1 MVVSSQTRMAFAVPV
16 DRSQSGVVRQTVRQL
31 LETAGFLGDAAE
43 DVLLAL
49 GEAFANAVAHGSRA
63 RSGQVGVSI
72 TAHRRHV
79 AIVLRYSGEPFD
91 TRSPAEPSV
100 DQLTGRGRFLM
111 AVLMDSV
118 TYTFPPGETIVRLEK
133 TLRGDLGCRRYY
145 YRLAIRTPPDAMLD
159 DQTSAAIRRSG
170 GGGIHPMQATGFSCY
185 AARATI
191 R

>member
-1 MVVSSQTRMAFAVPV
+1 MVFAVPV
-16 DRSQSGVVRQTVRQL
+16 DRSQSGIVRQTVRQL

-49 GEAFANAVAHGSRA
+49 GEAFANAVAHGR
-63 RSGQVGVSI
+63 RTRFGQVGISI

-79 AIVLRYSGEPFD
+79 AIVLRYPGEPFD
-91 TRSPAEPSV
+91 TRPPVEPSV
-100 DQLTGRGRFLM
+100 QQLTGRGRYLM

-145 YRLAIRTPPDAMLD
+145 YRLAVRSSPRSMLD
-159 DQTSAAIRRSG
+159 DLTSSVIRRSRS
-170 GGGIHPMQATGFSCY
+170 GGIYRLQAAGACFCAVGT
-185 AARATI
+185 TI
-191 R
+191 SPILPQQF